1 MNPPE
6 LVKPNQSSD
15 DIADWNKIAE
25 KYTTHDGYTD
35 TAQNPMYRQLEAVL
49 WECLGDLN
57 GLNVLDLGCG
67 DGWLSG
73 LMQAAGAHVWA
84 LTGPTGYLR
93 RRGRAIPA
101 SNLCRRIWPTA
112 SRRMRSS
119 STASYRRWC

>member
-49 WECLGDLN
+49 
-57 GLNVLDLGCG
+57 
-67 DGWLSG
+67 
-73 LMQAAGAHVWA
+73 
-84 LTGPTGYLR
+84 
-93 RRGRAIPA
+93 
-101 SNLCRRIWPTA
+101 
-112 SRRMRSS
+112 
-119 STASYRRWC
+119 